1 MPTLQARMDIRG
13 FLRVQEHLATELKIK
28 NTPYAD
34 VFINKITQQIS
45 IVPTKKIKETSFRF
59 IPSNSGYLIY
69 LKGAMKVLDI
79 PVIPGSVS
87 LIQENDKL
95 IFSGKKKTKKQGTWE
110 LFACRNS
117 VGIPMISI
125 DNRGTLILDKRC
137 IEMIDTASNNTL
149 TAEFNDKKKMFH
161 LTFSKKGFINVRT
174 IASHANISFMGTL
187 SSFGLPIPQKRVR
200 TGCTIQGK
208 TLSFNAS
215 ELVPK
220 KK

>member
-1 MPTLQARMDIRG
+1 MTTLQARMDIRG
-13 FLRVQEHLATELKIK
+13 FLRIQEPLAIQLKIK

-34 VFINKITQQIS
+34 IFINKVTQQIA
-45 IVPTKKIKETSFRF
+45 IVPSKKIKETSFRF

-69 LKGAMKVLDI
+69 LKGAMKLLDI
-79 PVIPGSVS
+79 PVTPGTVS
-87 LIQENDKL
+87 LNQENEKL
-95 IFSGKKKTKKQGTWE
+95 IFSGKKKTKKQGAWE
-110 LFACRNS
+110 IFACRNS

-137 IEMIDTASNNTL
+137 IEQIDTKANNTL
-149 TAEFNDKKKMFH
+149 TADFDSKKKVFT
-161 LTFSKKGFINVRT
+161 LSFSKKGFINVRT

-187 SSFGLPIPQKRVR
+187 SSFGLPIPSERVR
-200 TGCTIQGK
+200 TGCSIQGK

-215 ELVPK
+215 ELIPK